1 MKLPGLKPPA
11 ATEESLD
18 EHVGYLLTE
27 VGWIFLIL
35 LAGEGAILFAGL
47 AVVSVG
53 AIAQACHVRE
63 PIHNPSQT
71 SALAHCTSRHALI
84 MCNFLSI
91 ISRANMT

>member
-1 MKLPGLKPPA
+1 MELSRLKPPA
-11 ATEESLD
+11 ATEEGMN

-27 VGWIFLIL
+27 VVWVFLIL
-35 LAGEGAILFAGL
+35 LASEDAILFAGL

-71 SALAHCTSRHALI
+71 SALAHGTSRHALI
-84 MCNFLSI
+84 MCNALSI
-91 ISRANMT
+91 ISRDK